1 MSDTTPGSG
10 TPTPP
15 NDAESTVSP
24 TSMGGSWADAKAQ
37 QERSMARMIWNR
49 FTEHKLGVTGAI
61 IIVVLLFLFIFAEF
75 FSPYDYQR
83 THYQYAY
90 VPPMLTRIHF
100 DDFRPF
106 VYGLKRE
113 PKTVEING
121 QTTRLP
127 GVWDYQEDKSKKYY
141 IHFFVKGS
149 EYKLLGL
156 IPWDVHLFGV
166 NTSRRSAGQLF
177 LLGTNANGKDV
188 LSRILFAG
196 RVTLGIAPGVVL
208 ISFLLGTLL
217 GGISGF
223 FGGAI
228 DTFMQRIT
236 EIFMSLP
243 RLALLLVLMIF
254 LNSAGTIPAIYRVY
268 AIIGIMAIVNWALI
282 ARVVRGQFLTLRES
296 EYTQAARAVGANN
309 MRIITRHIMPN
320 ITSYLVVAATLAVPD
335 IVILESILSFL
346 NFGIQHP
353 LVSWGSLLSTFT
365 QQGIYQQMQFYPWMI
380 LPAAFIVLTVL
391 AFNFLGDALRDAVDP
406 YSVVSTEGD
415 DE

>member
-1 MSDTTPGSG
+1 MNDATPRSG
-10 TPTPP
+10 TSTPQTE
-15 NDAESTVSP
+15 AESLAPP
-24 TSMGGSWADAKAQ
+24 TSSGGSWTDQSAR

-49 FTEHKLGVTGAI
+49 FTQHKLGVTGAI
-61 IIVVLLFLFIFAEF
+61 IIAILLVIFIFAEF
-75 FSPYDYQR
+75 FSPYYYQE

-90 VPPMLTRIHF
+90 VPPMVGRIHF
-100 DDFRPF
+100 DGFRPF
-106 VYGLKRE
+106 VYGLSKE
-113 PKTVEING
+113 AKTVEING

-127 GVWDYQEDKSKKYY
+127 GVWDYHEDKTQKYY
-141 IHFFVKGS
+141 IHFFVKGA

-156 IPWDVHLFGV
+156 IPWDVHLVGTA
-166 NTSRRSAGQLF
+166 TSRRSPGQLF
-177 LLGTNANGKDV
+177 LLGTNSNGKDV

-208 ISFLLGTLL
+208 VSFILGTLL

-223 FGGAI
+223 LGGAI
-228 DTFMQRIT
+228 DTLMQRIT

-243 RLALLLVLMIF
+243 RLALLLVLMVF
-254 LNSAGTIPAIYRVY
+254 LNSVGTIPAIYRVY

-309 MRIITRHIMPN
+309 MRIIIRHIMPN

-335 IVILESILSFL
+335 IIILESILSFL

-353 LVSWGSLLSTFT
+353 LVSWGSLLSTVT

-406 YSVVSTEGD
+406 YTVVSGDEG
-415 DE
+415 E